1 MSETAGHAAYPPGG
15 NPEREFIYLA
25 PSQIPV
31 ILVFVD
37 AETQEP
43 IDYRQDDSDFAQAL
57 IYQIQHRR
65 AFKQNDAC

>member
-1 MSETAGHAAYPPGG
+1 MRDTANHSANPPGE
-15 NPEREFIYLA
+15 NLEREFVYLV

-43 IDYRQDDSDFAQAL
+43 IDYRQDNSDFAQAL

-65 AFKQNDAC
+65 AFKQSDAC

>member
-1 MSETAGHAAYPPGG
+1 MNDTANYTANPPGE
-15 NPEREFIYLA
+15 NPERAFIYLA
-25 PSQIPV
+25 PRQIPV

-37 AETQEP
+37 AATQEP

-65 AFKQNDAC
+65 ACQQSDAC

>member
-1 MSETAGHAAYPPGG
+1 MSDTADQPANPTGG
-15 NPEREFIYLA
+15 PREREFIYLV
-25 PSQIPV
+25 PGQIPV

-65 AFKQNDAC
+65 AFKHNDAC

>member
-1 MSETAGHAAYPPGG
+1 MSDTAGHSVNLPGG
-15 NPEREFIYLA
+15 NPERGFIYLA
-25 PSQIPV
+25 PSQVPV

-43 IDYRQDDSDFAQAL
+43 IDYRQDNSDFAQAL
-57 IYQIQHRR
+57 IYQIQQRR